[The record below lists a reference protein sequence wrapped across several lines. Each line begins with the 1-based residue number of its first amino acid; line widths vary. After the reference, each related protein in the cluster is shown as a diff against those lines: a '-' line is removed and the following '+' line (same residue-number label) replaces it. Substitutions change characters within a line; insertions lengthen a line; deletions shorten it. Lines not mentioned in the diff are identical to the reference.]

1 MKNKTDEELCRLV
14 KDEDNLEARNELW
27 TRYWDTIQKF
37 VTPDHDIK
45 DPGWDESKALEWLLI
60 ATTDAAKKYDPKKKK
75 PFEHLLLRC
84 LKRSKFFFTMSS
96 TRTPRA
102 SHPHVRLGV
111 SNTKVGDEDA
121 ESGTEELLGSVVN
134 SVDSEDKFQT
144 LIANFLE
151 SGDLSDVEKEVFQLM
166 TKFNIRSVRLV
177 SERLNKGRKEEMSN
191 YQVKKI
197 IGSVRRKLVEFLE
210 CQRIKESC
218 WCS

>member
-1 MKNKTDEELCRLV
+1 MKNKTDEELCRLI

-45 DPGWDESKALEWLLI
+45 DPGWDESKALEWLLL
-60 ATTDAAKKYDPKKKK
+60 ATVDAAKKYDPKKNK
-75 PFEHLLLRC
+75 PFKHLLLCC
-84 LKRSKFFFTMSS
+84 LRRSKFFFKMSS

-111 SNTKVGDEDA
+111 SNNEDD
-121 ESGTEELLGSVVN
+121 ESGTEEVLGSIVN
-134 SVDSEDKFQT
+134 SVDSEDKFRT
-144 LIANFLE
+144 LVTNFLE
-151 SGDLSDVEKEVFQLM
+151 NGDLSDDEKKVFQLM
-166 TKFNIRSVRLV
+166 TEYNIRSVRLV
-177 SERLNKGRKEEMSN
+177 SEGLNKGREEEMTS
-191 YQVKKI
+191 YQVRKI

-210 CQRIKESC
+210 CQKIEESC